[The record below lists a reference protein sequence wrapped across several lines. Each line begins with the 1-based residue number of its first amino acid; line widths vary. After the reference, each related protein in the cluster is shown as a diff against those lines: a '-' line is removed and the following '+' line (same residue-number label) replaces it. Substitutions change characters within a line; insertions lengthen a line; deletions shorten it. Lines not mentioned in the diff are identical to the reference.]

1 VASYLP
7 VAVCVPVVFFVLARY
22 RLPIEALLLV
32 FAGAWLATCY
42 PAPPASVQQ
51 DEGSEA
57 AGYESCTG
65 R

>member
-1 VASYLP
+1 VS
-7 VAVCVPVVFFVLARY
+7 VVFFVLARY

-32 FAGAWLATCY
+32 FAGAWLAGRY

-51 DEGSEA
+51 DEGREA
-57 AGYESCTG
+57 AGYESYTG